1 MLHYGA
7 AFYEC
12 LCLPK
17 RYSVLC
23 PVVAFHTAFND
34 HHSLGYETF
43 IFSIADEKKE
53 HKSLSTLDKKPRF
66 LLGFFCSLHLSIQRT
81 PTGGGRKIRGKNP
94 VTFAQLSL
102 S

>member
-1 MLHYGA
+1 M
-7 AFYEC
+7 
-12 LCLPK
+12 
-17 RYSVLC
+17 LC

-34 HHSLGYETF
+34 HHSLGYGTF

-53 HKSLSTLDKKPRF
+53 HKSLSTLDKEPRF
-66 LLGFFCSLHLSIQRT
+66 FVPYICLLKAHQ
-81 PTGGGRKIRGKNP
+81 PGGEEKEEEKKS